1 MRFLSM
7 FKIARYGAA
16 PEPIPELEFD
26 QNLRLLIFAGQM
38 AHAAERGLVWIRRW
52 RGSASGVVWAANSGL

>member
-16 PEPIPELEFD
+16 PELIPELEFD
-26 QNLRLLIFAGQM
+26 QTLG
-38 AHAAERGLVWIRRW
+38 W
-52 RGSASGVVWAANSGL
+52 